1 MEKNHLQAEAKR
13 SERFT
18 NSCLWLFRG
27 HVIGGSCMERRTF
40 LNREIISSFVWVAV
54 GLVFCGGG
62 VHYGLFAE
70 TGPEPGLLPFVAG
83 IILSCLGLVVLIS
96 SCRSVW
102 EEKKETERFFPE
114 TDSFRKVFF
123 AVLGL
128 CLYAFAFEYLG
139 FLITNFL
146 ILIFLMR
153 FIEPSKWT
161 TVLIVALL
169 TAGSF
174 HLVFRIILKVPFP
187 RGILGI

>member
-1 MEKNHLQAEAKR
+1 MVGE
-13 SERFT
+13 
-18 NSCLWLFRG
+18 C
-27 HVIGGSCMERRTF
+27 CMERRTF
-40 LNREIISSFVWVAV
+40 LNREIISSVVWVAV
-54 GLVFCGGG
+54 GLVFCVGG
-62 VHYGLFAE
+62 VRYGLFDE
-70 TGPEPGLLPFVAG
+70 TTGPEPGLLSFMAG
-83 IILSCLGLVVLIS
+83 IILSSLGLVVLIS

-102 EEKKETERFFPE
+102 EGKKETERFFPE

-123 AVLGL
+123 AILGL
-128 CLYAFAFEYLG
+128 CLYAFVFEYLG
-139 FLITNFL
+139 FLFTNFL